1 VILLSVVKKL
11 TRDIDDFLKR
21 SYEENLLGLAKQQKA
36 TAQTMMK
43 YLVLVAAWDG
53 PNLAD
58 SLFSAIGTR
67 VVELVHEPSTE
78 QVKHEKSVSISL
90 SESSHPQQV

>member
-1 VILLSVVKKL
+1 
-11 TRDIDDFLKR
+11 
-21 SYEENLLGLAKQQKA
+21 
-36 TAQTMMK
+36 MMK

-67 VVELVHEPSTE
+67 VVELVHDPSVEP
-78 QVKHEKSVSISL
+78 VKHEKSVSISL
-90 SESSHPQQV
+90 SESSVPQQV